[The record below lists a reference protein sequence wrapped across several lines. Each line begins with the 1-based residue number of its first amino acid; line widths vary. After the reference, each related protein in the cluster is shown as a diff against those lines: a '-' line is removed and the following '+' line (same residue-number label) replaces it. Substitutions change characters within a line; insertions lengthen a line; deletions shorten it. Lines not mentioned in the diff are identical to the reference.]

1 MNWLTLA
8 RVPEPE
14 VMDDAG
20 EAQAYSSASAEAY
33 LSKIDDTFVEH
44 AISLIGPAPGY
55 AVDIGCGPGQI
66 LKKLSA
72 RLPEWKFW
80 GVDRSLAMIRLAAER
95 GARHERSHP
104 GESGGRANGSVQ
116 FVLGDANALPFRD
129 ASFDLVLCNSVLH
142 HMTEPSRLLAE
153 IGRIAKPNA
162 AILLRD
168 LRRPSRIGYSFH
180 VRWHGRHYEGLM
192 YKLYCD
198 SVRAAY
204 MREELA
210 AMLRSADIS
219 GAGVFAHGST
229 HLGIERSASGAPDC
243 TGHVL
248 PQRNSYK
255 RNE

>member
-1 MNWLTLA
+1 MSWLHLP

-33 LSKIDDTFVEH
+33 LGKIDDSFVEH
-44 AISLIGPAPGY
+44 AIGLIGPAPGY

-66 LKKLSA
+66 LKKLAA
-72 RLPEWKFW
+72 RLPEWTFC
-80 GVDRSLAMIRLAAER
+80 GVDQSFAMIRIAA
-95 GARHERSHP
+95 
-104 GESGGRANGSVQ
+104 ESGGNGDDPHATGSARLEEGNTW
-116 FVLGDANALPFRD
+116 FVRGDANSLPFRD

-142 HMTEPSRLLAE
+142 HMNEPSRLLAE
-153 IGRIAKPNA
+153 IRRIAKPNA

-168 LRRPSRIGYSFH
+168 LRRPSRITYSFH

-204 MREELA
+204 TREELG
-210 AMLRSADIS
+210 AMLRAAGIP
-219 GAGVFAHGST
+219 GAHVFSHRST
-229 HLGIERSASGAPDC
+229 HLGIERSACGVGNA
-243 TGHVL
+243 
-248 PQRNSYK
+248 
-255 RNE
+255 